1 MGLKLIGDDFGVVF
15 GVLNNT
21 GEVVGNDLWLV
32 SGDLEGFSGEVID
45 NEGDELDLRDIDL
58 VE

>member
-1 MGLKLIGDDFGVVF
+1 MIGDDFGVVF